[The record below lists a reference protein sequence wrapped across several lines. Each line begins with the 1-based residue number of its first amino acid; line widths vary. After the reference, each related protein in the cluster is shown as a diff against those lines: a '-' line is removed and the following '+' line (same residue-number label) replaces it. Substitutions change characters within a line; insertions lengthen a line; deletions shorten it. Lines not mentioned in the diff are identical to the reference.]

1 MSITP
6 RQRVLTALEHRQ
18 PDRVPV
24 DFSGHRSS
32 GIAAIAYPKLR
43 KHLQLPPKPVRVY
56 DMIQQLALVDQDVLD
71 RLGVDTIEMGRGFL
85 TNDKD
90 WIDWVLPDGTDC
102 QIPYF
107 INVEKRGPDWYLLA
121 KDGCTMGV
129 QKKGCLYFEQ
139 CYFPLLERG
148 IENDDFADLEE
159 QIGHTIWAGAPH
171 PGAHLPLNETGLV
184 EMAQKAQTLR
194 ASTDRAIVG
203 LFGGN
208 LFELPQWL
216 YRMDHYLTYLG
227 LYPEAVI
234 RLSEK
239 LCDIYLQN
247 LEKWLGAVGPY
258 IDIIA
263 FGDDLGGQTGPLL
276 SPSMYRR
283 YYKPYHQKLFKRAQE
298 LADVKVMLHCCGGVR
313 DILADLIEAGLDAI
327 NPVQI
332 NCTGMDPAQ
341 LKAEFGQDLTFW
353 GGGCDTRDMLNS
365 ATPSQVARHVKE
377 QVKIFSP
384 GGGFVFQQVHNILAN
399 VPPEN
404 ILAMFEA
411 VNDLSPSG

>member
-1 MSITP
+1 M
-6 RQRVLTALEHRQ
+6 
-18 PDRVPV
+18 
-24 DFSGHRSS
+24 
-32 GIAAIAYPKLR
+32 
-43 KHLQLPPKPVRVY
+43 
-56 DMIQQLALVDQDVLD
+56 
-71 RLGVDTIEMGRGFL
+71 
-85 TNDKD
+85 
-90 WIDWVLPDGTDC
+90 
-102 QIPYF
+102 
-107 INVEKRGPDWYLLA
+107 
-121 KDGCTMGV
+121 
-129 QKKGCLYFEQ
+129 
-139 CYFPLLERG
+139 
-148 IENDDFADLEE
+148 
-159 QIGHTIWAGAPH
+159 
-171 PGAHLPLNETGLV
+171 
-184 EMAQKAQTLR
+184 
-194 ASTDRAIVG
+194 
-203 LFGGN
+203 
-208 LFELPQWL
+208 
-216 YRMDHYLTYLG
+216 YLG